1 MSVSQVIRLTC
12 PHCHKTAEDTIYTQI
27 DAQKDKAIARQVT
40 NGQLFWQ
47 ICPHCGQRIPLSYG
61 CIYENH
67 EKQFMVSLVPGI
79 RQETAREA
87 AEELKLRILDDAQ
100 AARWRLR
107 LVPDAN
113 ALVEKVRLFERGRD
127 DRLME
132 LCKYHVWLDV
142 RQQYP
147 DVVMLALYYEPAGD
161 GEKLTVLCKDRAPL
175 AVPLSDEMLQAV
187 RKTYNE
193 VLLAEPAVFCV
204 DAFWAAEILNKK
216 NR

>member
-1 MSVSQVIRLTC
+1 MSVSQVICLTC

-27 DAQKDKAIARQVT
+27 DAQKDKAIARKVI
-40 NGQLFWQ
+40 NGQLFLQ
-47 ICPHCGQRIPLSYG
+47 ICPHCGQSIPLSYG

-147 DVVMLALYYEPAGD
+147 DVVILALYYEPAGD

-175 AVPLSDEMLQAV
+175 AVALSEQMLQAV
-187 RKTYNE
+187 HKTYAD
-193 VLLAEPAVFCV
+193 VLQTAPQDFCI
-204 DAFWAAEILNKK
+204 DAHWAAAFLQKHNG
-216 NR
+216 